1 MKRKIFRQAIQA
13 ADSLSLG
20 ISMVIAVLIGIG
32 LGYLLKIYTG
42 IFWLFWLGVAIGVA
56 AAVLNVYKAYK
67 AQVASYEEFK
77 DENRYKEK
85 GDESPKSEAKDES
98 KGDKAPK
105 NNKKPE
111 NKGNK
116 TIKKAIKGAIK
127 QDG

>member
-77 DENRYKEK
+77 DENRYKDSEIR
-85 GDESPKSEAKDES
+85 DETEP
-98 KGDKAPK
+98 
-105 NNKKPE
+105 NKQE
-111 NKGNK
+111 
-116 TIKKAIKGAIK
+116 
-127 QDG
+127 